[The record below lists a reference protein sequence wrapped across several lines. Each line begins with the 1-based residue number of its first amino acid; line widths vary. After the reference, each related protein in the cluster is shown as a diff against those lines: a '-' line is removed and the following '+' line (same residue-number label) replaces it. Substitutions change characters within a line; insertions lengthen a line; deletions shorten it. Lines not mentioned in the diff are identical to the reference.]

1 MSPVFTTVYKKEL
14 PRSYCSA
21 TLFIQ
26 FWILSLKTTMYL
38 ESWTMTV
45 HIFYSS
51 VNYTSLTFTYMVR
64 TCTNTWRTAWQ
75 HGNHSTN
82 ALPHQLLLPM
92 AWPVAS
98 NEVDKVFFLRGVKL
112 TSGLDTFSLLG
123 WSGPVNLS
131 SSQLWAHKYLQ
142 WGQIRPYVHTIL
154 VWKGPTRD
162 KRAEWLDS
170 SQKPLAF
177 RSRFCALDLNWRNK
191 QAPIC
196 NLIFDFFC
204 FEIIFICFEI
214 IFICCTNNNN
224 CFSKKIITKKYII
237 IKSCEMI

>member
-1 MSPVFTTVYKKEL
+1 METTVQML
-14 PRSYCSA
+14 FLISSSNPRPG
-21 TLFIQ
+21 Q
-26 FWILSLKTTMYL
+26 
-38 ESWTMTV
+38 
-45 HIFYSS
+45 
-51 VNYTSLTFTYMVR
+51 
-64 TCTNTWRTAWQ
+64 
-75 HGNHSTN
+75 
-82 ALPHQLLLPM
+82 
-92 AWPVAS
+92 WPVM
-98 NEVDKVFFLRGVKL
+98 KLTRFIFFLFFLRGVKL

-170 SQKPLAF
+170 SQKRLAF

-204 FEIIFICFEI
+204 S
-214 IFICCTNNNN
+214 TNNNN